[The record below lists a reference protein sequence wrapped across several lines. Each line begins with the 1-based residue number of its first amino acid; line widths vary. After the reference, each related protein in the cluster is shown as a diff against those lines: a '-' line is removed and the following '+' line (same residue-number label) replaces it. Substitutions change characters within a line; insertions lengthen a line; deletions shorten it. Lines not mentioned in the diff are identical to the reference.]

1 MKIYAYAKINL
12 SLFLTGTK
20 DNFHLLDSV
29 MLTCKNLK
37 DTIII
42 KKSKVD
48 RIEFL
53 GDQVDKIDADNNT
66 VKKCLNLFRKNTN
79 IYTPVYIKVIKRIPI
94 MAGLGGSSADAAG
107 VLRGLCKLFRVD
119 INSPEILDAAKKTGS
134 DVPYMLRSNA
144 ARVKGVGDQ
153 IEYIQNNSNLYTVIA
168 MDSEVSTKS
177 CFDTFDQLNI
187 AYSDSVYNDNLVLAL
202 YKNDYDNIIKNIKND
217 LYAAAIN
224 VNPDILYTEQNLKK
238 TEADIVSMTGSGGAF
253 FGLTSKKSS
262 MKKIYKAL
270 KGKSKYIFKTDI
282 F

>member
-1 MKIYAYAKINL
+1 
-12 SLFLTGTK
+12 
-20 DNFHLLDSV
+20 

-153 IEYIQNNSNLYTVIA
+153 IEYIQNNFNLYTVIA